1 VLAGQLPQLGPV
13 LTRPIRWEL
22 IAQQYDQLAKYATA
36 LQLGTAE
43 ADQILRRFT
52 RPRPQVVGA
61 CSWKSGGL
69 RDRRLFVAVDAGQ
82 EAGRRG
88 HWR

>member
-1 VLAGQLPQLGPV
+1 MLAGQLPQLGPV

-22 IAQQYDQLAKYATA
+22 IAQQYNQLAKYATA

-52 RPRPQVVGA
+52 RPRPHVVGA
-61 CSWKSGGL
+61 GGSWGSGGP
-69 RDRRLFVAVDAGQ
+69 RDRRLFVAVDAG
-82 EAGRRG
+82 EGGRRG

>member
-1 VLAGQLPQLGPV
+1 MLAGQLPQLGPV

-61 CSWKSGGL
+61 CSWRSGGL
-69 RDRRLFVAVDAGQ
+69 RNRRLFVAVSYTHLTLPTIL
-82 EAGRRG
+82 RV
-88 HWR
+88 

>member
-43 ADQILRRFT
+43 ADQIL
-52 RPRPQVVGA
+52 PVHPA
-61 CSWKSGGL
+61 PAASG
-69 RDRRLFVAVDAGQ
+69 RRLFVEV
-82 EAGRRG
+82 GRPP
-88 HWR
+88 